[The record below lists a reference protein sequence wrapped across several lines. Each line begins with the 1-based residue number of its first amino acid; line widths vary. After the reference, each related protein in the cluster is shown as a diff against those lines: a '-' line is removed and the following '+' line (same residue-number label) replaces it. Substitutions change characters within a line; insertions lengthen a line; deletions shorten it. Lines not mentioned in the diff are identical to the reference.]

1 MEDIIISSARSN
13 VVLPER
19 KNEKVEVA
27 RDKAETKNKIENSKN
42 ESGKDARITVD
53 LEKTVEKVK
62 EFAKRYTTKLS
73 FAVDPESRESIIYVT
88 NKETGKIIRQIPPED
103 IQKINKKMDEIV
115 GLLFSRRA

>member
-27 RDKAETKNKIENSKN
+27 RDKAETKNKTENSKN